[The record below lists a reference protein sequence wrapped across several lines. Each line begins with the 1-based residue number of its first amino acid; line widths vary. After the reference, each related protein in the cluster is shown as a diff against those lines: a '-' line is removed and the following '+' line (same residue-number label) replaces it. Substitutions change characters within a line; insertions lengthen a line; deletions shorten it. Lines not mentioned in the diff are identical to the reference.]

1 MSFLVSLQIEN
12 AKEQAFAEAYG
23 RLVTDSRA
31 LTQSYQT
38 EIGKWKSRQFNN
50 GTMIS
55 ITDQY
60 LPKSQKLIDRA
71 KELQSTGKYSKSRD
85 FSIQSFQSELE
96 SYRHFRSFLVTLDR
110 VEDAMSTQLLSDAK
124 I

>member
-1 MSFLVSLQIEN
+1 MRQNQKERIFIFAGLGVIGLIISFFISLQLEN
-12 AKEQAFAEAYG
+12 AKEQAFVEAYG
-23 RLVTDSRA
+23 RLVTDSRT
-31 LTQSYQT
+31 LTQTYQT
-38 EIGKWKSRQFNN
+38 EIGKWKSKQYNN

-60 LPKSQKLIDRA
+60 LPKFQLLIDRA

-96 SYRHFRSFLVTLDR
+96 G
-110 VEDAMSTQLLSDAK
+110 
-124 I
+124 